1 MQLFKV
7 DLHGHKVELIKSL
20 PEFALFLGS
29 SGSLCL
35 PVKDFPGLK
44 ANCAYMTDDFF
55 EYMNFLNHNR
65 REIGVWD
72 LAEQR
77 MSKLIDGS
85 PTIYPWLNWP
95 SPIWIQPSLF

>member
-1 MQLFKV
+1 
-7 DLHGHKVELIKSL
+7 
-20 PEFALFLGS
+20 
-29 SGSLCL
+29 
-35 PVKDFPGLK
+35 
-44 ANCAYMTDDFF
+44 MTDDFF